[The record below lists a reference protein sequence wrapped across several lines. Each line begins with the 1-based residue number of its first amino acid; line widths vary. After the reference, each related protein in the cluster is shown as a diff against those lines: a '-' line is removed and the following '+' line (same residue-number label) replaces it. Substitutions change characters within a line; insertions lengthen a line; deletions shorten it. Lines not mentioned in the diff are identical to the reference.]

1 MPIIFI
7 PHSPRKTFI
16 PVFFIHIPKCG
27 GTSVEQSFLK
37 AGCHLKLHD
46 RIDNACLE
54 FLSNKLIYKCPSQ
67 HFHYEILEKFL
78 DFNIFN
84 DVFALVRNP
93 YSRLASEYRF
103 MGGRI
108 GSYPRQYQIDQWV
121 TQVFDEYTKNPFI
134 LCNHIRPQVEF
145 IVPGFTRVFK
155 LENSI
160 ELMMKDVFSR
170 LAQKQLFSPK
180 DFPVDKI
187 SISREKLTR
196 LNSTDKASPEE
207 MHLRQNCE
215 ISKKIRD
222 FYFEDFKAFY
232 PAEIL

>member
-7 PHSPRKTFI
+7 PQASKKICI
-16 PVFFIHIPKCG
+16 PLFFIHIPKCG

-46 RIDNACLE
+46 RIDNASLD

-108 GSYPRQYQIDQWV
+108 GSQPRRYQIDQWV
-121 TQVFDEYTKNPFI
+121 THVFAEYTKNTFI

-145 IVPGFTRVFK
+145 IVPGVTRVFK

-160 ELMMKDVFSR
+160 ESMVKNVLLR
-170 LAQKQLFSPK
+170 LTQNQVFSPK
-180 DFPVDKI
+180 DFPANKI
-187 SISREKLTR
+187 LISREKLTR
-196 LNSTDKASPEE
+196 LSVSESP
-207 MHLRQNCE
+207 RQ
-215 ISKKIRD
+215 KKCICA
-222 FYFEDFKAFY
+222 KIA
-232 PAEIL
+232 

>member
-7 PHSPRKTFI
+7 PQSSRKTWVPLLFM
-16 PVFFIHIPKCG
+16 HIPKCG

-46 RIDNACLE
+46 RIDNASLN

-67 HFHYEILEKFL
+67 HFHYKILEKFV

-108 GSYPRQYQIDQWV
+108 GSNSRQYEIDQWV
-121 TQVFDEYTKNPFI
+121 NKVFSEYTKNPFI

-145 IVPGFTRVFK
+145 IVPGLTRVFK

-160 ELMMKDVFSR
+160 EAMIKNVLNR
-170 LAQKQLFSPK
+170 LAENQLFTPR
-180 DFPVDKI
+180 DFPGGKI
-187 SISREKLTR
+187 CISQEKLTR
-196 LNSTDKASPEE
+196 VNVSSTASPEE
-207 MHLRQNCE
+207 IQLRQNSV
-215 ISKKIRD
+215 ISNKIMD

-232 PAEIL
+232 PAEVM